1 MSESTQL
8 KLRIDPSVSPDMSQ
22 WKRGNQDSR
31 PLPQMDAERFAQLLE
46 ILPDPCVV
54 TDSIGIIEQANSS
67 AATLLRAPLERLVG
81 SQLEQYVFPVGYSTL
96 VSLLDAVP
104 FSFTRAF
111 ESTIKPTDGE
121 ALEGY
126 LKVTALAAPD
136 TAQSS
141 FLWQLQD
148 RTPRKSAQSNSHSAH
163 KKANVAIREILQEF
177 ESNLGRRRLMNV
189 IADRVE
195 ELLQPDSLVIYSFQP
210 KRGELELEIAK
221 GLDTIPGARVPLG
234 EGAIGLVARD
244 RQPMLVDNQ
253 EEWPFLEPRAENRQI
268 SAAIVP
274 MVCFDDLLGVM
285 AIALKD
291 KSIRE
296 FDWDDV
302 RLLSIFA
309 SLEGIVVSAVQTRDA
324 LKQEA
329 GKRKRAEEEL
339 KNAIKNIRNLT
350 AKMELIREEERTQV
364 ARQIHD
370 ELGQLLTGFRL
381 DLSWLEKNQKAILKK
396 SKSMLKLSDTT
407 LESVQRISSELR
419 PGVLDELGLTKAIE
433 WQTQDFQSRTN
444 IKCSVKF
451 DFDDHDLDRHLA
463 TAVFRIFQEA
473 ITNIARHAHATRM
486 NVKLRED
493 EGDLLLSVADNGRG
507 IEDDEKNSAKSLGL
521 VGMRERA
528 EAFAGTVQV
537 SGVRGKGTTV
547 IAHLP
552 IRRSNEIVEARK

>member
-1 MSESTQL
+1 LSESTQL
-8 KLRIDPSVSPDMSQ
+8 KLRIDPSVSLDMNQ
-22 WKRGNQDSR
+22 WDQGTQAARS
-31 PLPQMDAERFAQLLE
+31 LPQPNAERFAQILE
-46 ILPDPCVV
+46 IIPDPCVV

-67 AATLLRAPLERLVG
+67 AAAFLQVPLDRLIG

-111 ESTIKPTDGE
+111 ESTIKLTTGE
-121 ALEGY
+121 TCEGY
-126 LKVTALAAPD
+126 LKVTALAALD
-136 TAQSS
+136 AAQSS

-148 RTPRKSAQSNSHSAH
+148 RTPRKSAQSAGHSAY
-163 KKANVAIREILQEF
+163 KKANVAIREISQEF

-221 GLDTIPGARVPLG
+221 GLDTIPGTRVPLG

-244 RQPMLVDNQ
+244 RQPMLVENQ
-253 EEWPFLEPRAENRQI
+253 EEWPFLEPRVENRQI

-274 MVCFDDLLGVM
+274 MVCFDELLGVM
-285 AIALKD
+285 AVALKD

-309 SLEGIVVSAVQTRDA
+309 SLEGVVVSAAQTRDA

-339 KNAIKNIRNLT
+339 KNALKTIRNLT

-381 DLSWLEKNQKAILKK
+381 DLSWLAKNQKAILKK

-419 PGVLDELGLTKAIE
+419 PGVLDELGLAKAIE
-433 WQTQDFQSRTN
+433 WQMQDFQSRTG
-444 IKCSVKF
+444 IKCNAKL

-486 NVKLRED
+486 SVKLRDE
-493 EGDLLLSVADNGRG
+493 EGDLLLTVADNGRG
-507 IEDDEKNSAKSLGL
+507 IEDDDKNSAKSLGL

-528 EAFAGTVQV
+528 EAFAGTVEI
-537 SGVRGKGTTV
+537 SSVRGKGTTV
-547 IAHLP
+547 VARLP
-552 IRRSNEIVEARK
+552 VRRSNEIAEAPT

>member
-8 KLRIDPSVSPDMSQ
+8 KLGIEPSLSPDTGKPEQGSQ
-22 WKRGNQDSR
+22 ESR
-31 PLPQMDAERFAQLLE
+31 SVPQVTQERFAQVLE
-46 ILPDPCVV
+46 IIPDPCVV

-67 AATLLRAPLERLVG
+67 AAAFLKVPLDRLVG

-111 ESTIKPTDGE
+111 ESTIKPIEGE
-121 ALEGY
+121 AFEGY

-136 TAQSS
+136 PAQSS

-148 RTPRKSAQSNSHSAH
+148 RTPRKTVPSTAHSAY
-163 KKANVAIREILQEF
+163 KKANVAIRDILQEF
-177 ESNLGRRRLMNV
+177 ESNLSRRRLMNV

-221 GLDTIPGARVPLG
+221 GLDTLPGTRVPLG
-234 EGAIGLVARD
+234 EGAIGMVARD
-244 RQPMLVDNQ
+244 RQPMLVENQ

-274 MVCFDDLLGVM
+274 MVCFDELLGVM

-302 RLLSIFA
+302 RLLSLFA
-309 SLEGIVVSAVQTRDA
+309 SLEGIVVSAAQTRDA

-329 GKRKRAEEEL
+329 GRRKRAEEEL

-381 DLSWLEKNQKAILKK
+381 DLSWLAKNQKAILEK

-419 PGVLDELGLTKAIE
+419 PGVLDELGLTKAID
-433 WQTQDFQSRTN
+433 WQTQDFQSRTG
-444 IKCSVKF
+444 IKCSVKL
-451 DFDDHDLDRHLA
+451 DLDDHDLDRHLA

-473 ITNIARHAHATRM
+473 ITNVARHAHATRM
-486 NVKLRED
+486 NVKLREE
-493 EGDLLLSVADNGRG
+493 EGDLVLTVADNGRG
-507 IEDDEKNSAKSLGL
+507 IEDDEKSSAKSLGL

-528 EAFAGTVQV
+528 EAFAGSVEI

-547 IAHLP
+547 IARLP
-552 IRRSNEIVEARK
+552 VRRSNEIAETHK

>member
-22 WKRGNQDSR
+22 WEPSAQSSR
-31 PLPQMDAERFAQLLE
+31 SLSQVAAERFAQVLE
-46 ILPDPCVV
+46 IIPDPCVV

-67 AATLLRAPLERLVG
+67 AAAFLKMLPDRLVG
-81 SQLEQYVFPVGYSTL
+81 SQLEQYVFPIGYSTL

-111 ESTIKPTDGE
+111 ESTIKPAEGE
-121 ALEGY
+121 AFESY

-136 TAQSS
+136 TAQAG

-148 RTPRKSAQSNSHSAH
+148 RSARKSSQSTSHSAH
-163 KKANVAIREILQEF
+163 KKANGAIREILQEF

-221 GLDTIPGARVPLG
+221 GLDTIPGTRVPLG

-244 RQPMLVDNQ
+244 RQPMLVENQ

-274 MVCFDDLLGVM
+274 MVCFDELLGVM
-285 AIALKD
+285 AVALKD

-309 SLEGIVVSAVQTRDA
+309 SLEGIIVSAVQTRDA
-324 LKQEA
+324 LKLES

-444 IKCSVKF
+444 IKCSVKL

-486 NVKLRED
+486 NVKLRSEED
-493 EGDLLLSVADNGRG
+493 DLLLSVADNGRG
-507 IEDDEKNSAKSLGL
+507 IEEDEKNSAKSLGL

-528 EAFAGTVQV
+528 EAFAGTVEV
-537 SGVRGKGTTV
+537 TGVHGKGTTV
-547 IAHLP
+547 IARLP
-552 IRRSNEIVEARK
+552 IRRSNEIAEARK